1 MCPAIV
7 DALVTGKKASVLL
20 KEMMAKKPPLFSDD
34 FVKVVTNETCQLPP
48 IDDAN
53 ENRHKSTEGVPLTDS
68 SASNSKSP
76 MTKSKNSLSS
86 KKSFSSKK
94 APTKKSRPPKT
105 FLSHKEPST
114 KKAPTK
120 KTTTKKTTTK
130 EAPIGRKPTK
140 GMPTGG
146 KQKEGKSTE
155 GKSTEGKRKPT
166 GKKPPKGANR
176 KATET
181 TAPAGKRGNTKK
193 TTTKK
198 TTTKEAPIGRKPTK
212 GMPTGGKQ
220 KEGKSTEGK
229 RKPTGKKPPK
239 GANRKATET
248 TAPAG
253 KRGNTTTNN
262 GGMIGSAEEGG
273 GTQTPNGPPTVKSVE
288 KSSPEENESSQAAA
302 TSSPGIRKSP
312 RKKNPRK
319 LMGFPPSRVVS
330 AATASPGIRTSPRK
344 LMGYPALRVVSS
356 KVIGGGKRKRPFGGD
371 KEDVKEKKIAPPRML
386 RYPHHGDGAKTMN
399 CVVRAPLNSS
409 NLTDGGPDV
418 LSGDA
423 SKKHDHKGDKNICAD
438 MKRLRSILN
447 YFVGDGGRAQE
458 MKSYEDMWARCES
471 IYLTFVE
478 SLKSDVNEAETVQ
491 RLVVLYLALISVD
504 KMEETKVT
512 TRFEKETLNGI
523 KISMRG
529 FDWEGDNIGGA
540 ISHLIREFKLL
551 QCQDFVQKMITIK
564 REGDEREITGSE
576 KAKEI
581 CTRIHKDL

>member
-1 MCPAIV
+1 MLKTMCPAIV
-7 DALVTGKKASVLL
+7 DALVTGKKVSVLL

-146 KQKEGKSTE
+146 KQKEGKST
-155 GKSTEGKRKPT
+155 
-166 GKKPPKGANR
+166 
-176 KATET
+176 
-181 TAPAGKRGNTKK
+181 
-193 TTTKK
+193 
-198 TTTKEAPIGRKPTK
+198 
-212 GMPTGGKQ
+212 
-220 KEGKSTEGK
+220 EGKSTEGK